1 MLDRNKLTG
10 ADIQIDFCGHRLQ
23 SPFILTSG
31 PLCYG
36 SEGMIR
42 GHQAGCGAVVTK
54 TIRLGAAI
62 NPVHHMSTI
71 NTDSLINCEK
81 WADSDRLQ
89 WYEKEIPETVA
100 AGAVVIGS
108 VGHTLAEAKAI
119 VGDVE
124 KAGAH
129 IIELVSYTEDTL
141 LPMLD
146 YAKSHVSIPVICKLS
161 GNWPDTV
168 GTARRCLEHGADGL
182 CAIDSI
188 GPTLKI
194 DIRKAAPVMH
204 SGDGFGWMTGAAMR
218 PISMRI
224 NAQIAQDHPDLRNL
238 YASGGC
244 MNAEHAIEYL
254 MAGAMGVGVC
264 TAPILKG
271 ISYVEELCC
280 SLSAK
285 LAELGYHS
293 IEEVFRAAQPNFPK
307 KELVCGLD
315 FHFEPFKADGSKKCV
330 SCHRCEKACCYKA
343 RVLEF
348 PEMRVDRSLC
358 RNCGLCVDVCPTGA
372 LTASFATQTAQDL
385 QLERDS
391 SRFYEYINEINAEV

>member
-1 MLDRNKLTG
+1 MLDKTKLSG
-10 ADIQIDFCGHRLQ
+10 ADIGIEYCGHKLQ

-42 GHQAGCGAVVTK
+42 GHRAGCGAVVTK

-62 NPVHHMSTI
+62 NPVHHMSPI
-71 NTDSLINCEK
+71 GGDSLINSEK
-81 WADSDRLQ
+81 WADSDRQQ

-100 AGAVVIGS
+100 AGATVIAS

-119 VGDVE
+119 VCDAE
-124 KAGAH
+124 RAGAH
-129 IIELVSYTEDTL
+129 MIELVSYTEDTL

-146 YAKSHVSIPVICKLS
+146 YTKQHVNIPVLCKLS
-161 GNWPDTV
+161 GNWPDTA
-168 GTARRCLEHGADGL
+168 GTARKCLQHGADGL

-194 DIRKAAPVMH
+194 DIQKAAPVMQ
-204 SGDGFGWMTGAAMR
+204 SADGYGWLTGGALR
-218 PISMRI
+218 PISLRI
-224 NAQIAQDHPDLRNL
+224 NAEIAREHPELRGL

-244 MNAEHAIEYL
+244 LCAEHAIEFL

-271 ISYVEELCC
+271 IDYVSELCY

-285 LAELGYHS
+285 LQELGYSS
-293 IEEVFRAAQPNFPK
+293 IEQVFRAALPNFPQR
-307 KELVCGLD
+307 ESVCALD
-315 FHFEPFKADGSKKCV
+315 FCFTPFKEDGGKKCV
-330 SCHRCEKACCYKA
+330 SCHRCEKVCCYGA
-343 RVLEF
+343 RVLQF
-348 PEMRVDRSLC
+348 PEMEVDRTLC
-358 RNCGLCVDVCPTGA
+358 RNCGLCADICPTGA
-372 LTASFATQTAQDL
+372 LRASPGAKTARDL
-385 QLERDS
+385 ELEKES
-391 SRFYEYINEINAEV
+391 QAFYGYIESINA

>member
-1 MLDRNKLTG
+1 MGQIIGEGITFDDVLLVPAYSQVVPNQVDLTTWLTKKIKLNIPMMSAGMDTVTE
-10 ADIQIDFCGHRLQ
+10 HRMAIAMARQ
-23 SPFILTSG
+23 GGIGIIHKNMSIEAQAEQVDMVKRSENGVITNPFWLA
-31 PLCYG
+31 P
-36 SEGMIR
+36 
-42 GHQAGCGAVVTK
+42 
-54 TIRLGAAI
+54 
-62 NPVHHMSTI
+62 
-71 NTDSLINCEK
+71 
-81 WADSDRLQ
+81 
-89 WYEKEIPETVA
+89 
-100 AGAVVIGS
+100 
-108 VGHTLAEAKAI
+108 GHTLAEAKAI
-119 VGDVE
+119 VADVE

-168 GTARRCLEHGADGL
+168 ATARRCLEHGADGL

-194 DIRKAAPVMH
+194 DIRKAAPVMQ
-204 SGDGFGWMTGAAMR
+204 SGDGFGWMTGSAMR

-224 NAQIAQDHPDLRNL
+224 NAQIARNHPGLRNL

-244 MNAEHAIEYL
+244 MNAEHAIEFL

-271 ISYVEELCC
+271 ISYVEELCY

-315 FHFEPFKADGSKKCV
+315 FRFEPFKADGSKKCV
-330 SCHRCEKACCYKA
+330 SCRRCEKACCYKA
-343 RVLEF
+343 RTLDF
-348 PEMRVDRSLC
+348 PEMRVDRTLC
-358 RNCGLCVDVCPTGA
+358 RNCGLCADVCPTGA
-372 LTASFATQTAQDL
+372 LTAAFATQTAEDL

-391 SRFYEYINEINAEV
+391 SRFYDYINEINAEE